1 VTESQIGYA
10 AAPTV
15 AIVED
20 YSDIRELLR
29 TQFVLDGRFDVVGEA
44 GDGLTGMSMI
54 EDLHPD
60 VVILD
65 LMLPK
70 LDGISVLDRIKDDC
84 PGSRVVVFS
93 SFTNP
98 TVEQRRTLSRADRYV
113 EKGSRTNLLSV
124 AAELL
129 AHPVH

>member
-1 VTESQIGYA
+1 MEQQIGNA

-20 YSDIRELLR
+20 YNDIRELLC
-29 TQFVLDGRFDVVGEA
+29 TQFALDGRFEVVGEA
-44 GDGLTGMSMI
+44 ADGVSGISMI

-84 PGSRVVVFS
+84 PDSRVVVFS
-93 SFTNP
+93 SFTSP
-98 TVEQRRTLSRADRYV
+98 TFEQSRTLSRADRYV
-113 EKGSRTNLLSV
+113 AKGSRTSVLSV

-129 AHPVH
+129 AEPAH